1 MNELSFE
8 GRVAVVTGAGR
19 GLGRSYAHLLA
30 GRGASVVVNDLGGSM
45 DGTGTDAGPAQAVAA
60 EIADAGGTAVAD
72 TSDVASVEGG
82 EALIGAAIGRF
93 GRLDVLVNNAGII
106 RWAGMPAVDAENL
119 DRHLAVHLGGSFNT
133 ARAAWPQMVGQ
144 TYGRIVMTTSTGMFG
159 LPDNTSYAA
168 AKAAVV
174 GLARSL
180 STAGAAHGIRV
191 NCIAPAAFTRMA
203 GQADE
208 AAPADADPR
217 SAQMAPELV
226 APMVGLLA
234 HESCPVSGEVLV
246 AGAGRFA
253 RMVLAVTEGYVFDG
267 ADPSIEDV
275 AEHWSQICDT
285 EGLSVPGDLIA
296 WSRTFLRHM
305 KPGS

>member
-1 MNELSFE
+1 M
-8 GRVAVVTGAGR
+8 
-19 GLGRSYAHLLA
+19 
-30 GRGASVVVNDLGGSM
+30 
-45 DGTGTDAGPAQAVAA
+45 A

-72 TSDVASVEGG
+72 TSDVASVEGPRPSS
-82 EALIGAAIGRF
+82 ARPSGASGVSTSSSTTPASS
-93 GRLDVLVNNAGII
+93 AGPAC
-106 RWAGMPAVDAENL
+106 RAVDAENL

-203 GQADE
+203 GQPTRRPPPTPT
-208 AAPADADPR
+208 PAR
-217 SAQMAPELV
+217 RRWRPELV

-275 AEHWSQICDT
+275 AAHWSQICDT